1 MRAPGLLQTLVLA
14 LVAAPLLQACTSTQA
29 RVVDLAS
36 PYIDAR
42 KIELRVLLPP
52 PPAEDSGI
60 TRAEAA
66 LILKLQSE
74 IAPEARERV
83 RADAEASI
91 YRFAD
96 ALGSPEAFTRAR
108 VPRTHALFRKVRYE
122 QAAVVYVGKSSFERR
137 RPFRTQAGVVPLVDK
152 PRTQW
157 SYPSGHSMWART
169 VGLLLADMLPEHREK
184 IMTRADEYAF
194 NRVIAG
200 VHYPSDIEAGKLAGT
215 ALAAFLLASPV
226 FQRDYAEAKR
236 ELREALQLP
245 MIR

>member
-1 MRAPGLLQTLVLA
+1 LRPFLQALALA
-14 LVAAPLLQACTSTQA
+14 LVTAPLLQSCTSTQA

-42 KIELRVLLPP
+42 KIDLRTLLPP
-52 PPAEDSGI
+52 PPAENSET
-60 TRAEAA
+60 TRAETT

-74 IAPEARERV
+74 IAPEHAERV

-96 ALGSPEAFTRAR
+96 ALGNPEAFTRER
-108 VPRTHALFRKVRYE
+108 LPRTHALFRKVKYE
-122 QAAVVYVGKSSFERR
+122 QAAVVHVGKRGFERR
-137 RPFRTQAGVVPLVDK
+137 RPFRFQGDVVPLVDK
-152 PRTQW
+152 PRTA

-184 IMTRADEYAF
+184 IMARADEYAF
-194 NRVIAG
+194 NRVLAG
-200 VHYPSDIEAGKLAGT
+200 VHYPSDIEGGKLAGT
-215 ALAAFLLASPV
+215 ALAAFLLASPA
-226 FQRDYAEAKR
+226 FQKDYEEARK

-245 MIR
+245 AIQ

>member
-1 MRAPGLLQTLVLA
+1 LRPLLQAVLLA
-14 LVAAPLLQACTSTQA
+14 LVAAPLLQSCTSTQA

-42 KIELRVLLPP
+42 KIDLRTLLPP
-52 PPAEDSGI
+52 PPAESSET
-60 TRAEAA
+60 TRAETT

-74 IAPEARERV
+74 IGPERAERV

-96 ALGSPEAFTRAR
+96 ALGNPEAFNRQR
-108 VPRTHALFRKVRYE
+108 IPRTHALFRKVKYE
-122 QAAVVYVGKSSFERR
+122 QAALVHVGKRGFERR
-137 RPFRTQAGVVPLVDK
+137 RPFSSQADVTPLVDK
-152 PRTQW
+152 PRTA

-194 NRVIAG
+194 NRVLAG
-200 VHYPSDIEAGKLAGT
+200 VHYPSDIEGGKLAGT
-215 ALAAFLLASPV
+215 ALTAFLLASPE
-226 FQRDYAEAKR
+226 FGEDYAEAKK
-236 ELREALQLP
+236 ELRKALQLP
-245 MIR
+245 SIQ